1 MADNAK
7 ENAVDTTRFDQITAS
22 LAQSPSR
29 RGVLRLLGAATFGAG
44 GLAFLADAEAK
55 KRRKKKKKKKT
66 TCNDGKKNGSETD
79 VDCGGPKCSR
89 CGLDK
94 TCNTR
99 DDCITALCS
108 DRTCKEPA
116 NQAECG
122 NDSDGTDCATRE
134 NSDGVRFCSKF
145 EGNFFLDGTCES
157 RCKGE
162 EQCVLPISGGVE
174 CVLPCGA

>member
-1 MADNAK
+1 
-7 ENAVDTTRFDQITAS
+7 VDTTRFDEITVG

-55 KRRKKKKKKKT
+55 KRRKKKKKKKA

-79 VDCGGPKCSR
+79 VDCGGRCKRCSV
-89 CGLDK
+89 GK
-94 TCNTR
+94 TCSTR
-99 DDCITALCS
+99 DDCTTALCVGGV
-108 DRTCKEPA
+108 CKEPE

-122 NDSDGTDCATRE
+122 LDSDGSNCATRDSAAGE
-134 NSDGVRFCSKF
+134 RICTKFDGTPFP
-145 EGNFFLDGTCES
+145 DGTCES

-162 EQCVLPISGGVE
+162 EQCIILPEGGGIE